1 MSSSRGSSLPMDWT
15 CLSLSPVLQTDSLQL
30 SHWAP
35 PNLSLLTSFSPLVIK
50 SLFVMSRN
58 LFVLYIHFFVLF
70 FRLMGFCFFFFFLL
84 SNITLYTYFTVYL
97 FISAEISLSLVFTV
111 MNIATRNI
119 QIQVFAET
127 CFSFIL
133 GKILGVGLLGL
144 LVNVC
149 LIF

>member
-1 MSSSRGSSLPMDWT
+1 MLTIVSIKINTLAE
-15 CLSLSPVLQTDSLQL
+15 
-30 SHWAP
+30 SHAIGKVMRN
-35 PNLSLLTSFSPLVIK
+35 PNIRENVIWIRAFQWPSK
-50 SLFVMSRN
+50 STNYSYLC
-58 LFVLYIHFFVLF
+58 VLF
-70 FRLMGFCFFFFFLL
+70 FILIGFCFFFFFLL

>member
-1 MSSSRGSSLPMDWT
+1 
-15 CLSLSPVLQTDSLQL
+15 
-30 SHWAP
+30 
-35 PNLSLLTSFSPLVIK
+35 
-50 SLFVMSRN
+50 
-58 LFVLYIHFFVLF
+58 
-70 FRLMGFCFFFFFLL
+70 MGFCFFFFLL

-97 FISAEISLSLVFTV
+97 FISAENFLSLVFIV

-119 QIQVFAET
+119 QIQVFAEI